1 MMSICSHVIAAN
13 VQLVKDTYDKD
24 YLERL
29 LEKLTTKKRAAH
41 RPLETRGALRM
52 QPHGDSAS
60 EDEEE
65 EGEEAAGAGAEVH
78 NLDMS

>member
-1 MMSICSHVIAAN
+1 M
-13 VQLVKDTYDKD
+13 D
-24 YLERL
+24 
-29 LEKLTTKKRAAH
+29 KLTTKKRAAH